1 MIEEILVQILIF
13 LHLRYFQGVES
24 RNHKSEYGSYIVED
38 PVLKSL
44 ESTW

>member
-24 RNHKSEYGSYIVED
+24 RNRKSEYGSYIVED